1 MDIRN
6 PFSDFGKIVQGNRF
20 IGRSKEISQIHN
32 RLLGQNYGNLAIIGL
47 PRIGK
52 SSLAH
57 NALFIHAENLFRDR
71 TLIIW
76 INTGKIA
83 SSKSFFE
90 KLVFDVCYLFNQHIP
105 EESSTFEKLHK
116 RIRQTDLSTIEFNT
130 YIQRFFESLHN
141 HKYKI
146 IFILDEFDN
155 SERIFKVED
164 FQLLRELSY
173 SPSTQV
179 ALVTISRRTL
189 QELEPSNGSL
199 SNFYQIFSE
208 LHLGF
213 FSEQDLVK
221 YWKFVESSNVVIE
234 QGSIDVIMNYTSSH
248 PFLLDIVNNE
258 IFNKLQ
264 NNSIS
269 FHKTLGSILS
279 DLNLKIKNEY
289 NSIINLLKEEKLL
302 SKAVQIIVGPV
313 YDVRQID
320 VDKLLKY
327 QLIKKF
333 NDGYKGFCDFFND
346 YLSLIQKDVDVWPLW
361 SQTEYEIRNLIKEF
375 LNEKYGIDWVDKFL
389 KDGKNSKKI
398 QYIQDYQRLRDK
410 SIRSFQER
418 ASNHLVDYTYP
429 ADMMDCF
436 ISSNWN
442 YFSKI
447 FKKGLHEWSPI
458 FSHLSKI
465 RNPLAHNN
473 SNFLSEADLNKAVG
487 YCQEIL
493 GLIGDWKNQK

>member
-1 MDIRN
+1 MNITN
-6 PFSDFGKIVQGNRF
+6 PFSDFGKIVKGDRF
-20 IGRSKEISQIHN
+20 IGRLKEISQIHN

-47 PRIGK
+47 PRVGK
-52 SSLAH
+52 SSLAY
-57 NALFIHAENLFRDR
+57 NSLFIHSDKLLREK
-71 TLIIW
+71 TLVFW

-83 SSKSFFE
+83 SSVSFFE
-90 KLVFDVCYLFNQHIP
+90 KLVFDVCILFEQHFPDKYSII
-105 EESSTFEKLHK
+105 KILHQK
-116 RIRQTDLSTIEFNT
+116 IIQNDLSSIEFSS
-130 YIQRFFESLHN
+130 YVQRFFEVLN
-141 HKYKI
+141 NNNYKI

-155 SERIFKVED
+155 SERIFNVED

-173 SPSTQV
+173 SPSTEV

-213 FSEQDLVK
+213 FSEDDLYK
-221 YWKFVESSNVVIE
+221 YWRFVESHNVIVD
-234 QGSIDVIMNYTSSH
+234 QSSIDIIMNYTSSH
-248 PFLLDIVNNE
+248 PFLLDIINNDV
-258 IFNKLQ
+258 FNKLQ

-269 FHKTLGSILS
+269 FHDTLESILS
-279 DLNLKIKNEY
+279 ELNLKIKNEY

-302 SKAVQIIVGPV
+302 SKAIQIIVGPV
-313 YDVRQID
+313 YDVKQID

-327 QLIKKF
+327 QLIKSS
-333 NDGYKGFCDFFND
+333 DLGYEGFCKYFND
-346 YLSLIQKDVDVWPLW
+346 YLSLIQKEVEIWPLW
-361 SQTEYEIRNLIKEF
+361 AQTEYEVRNVIKKF
-375 LNEKYGIDWVDKFL
+375 LEEKYGTEWEEKFL
-389 KDGKNSKKI
+389 KDGNNSKKI
-398 QYIQDYQRLRDK
+398 KYIEDYKKLRDK
-410 SIRSFQER
+410 SIKSFQEK

-429 ADMMDCF
+429 DDMMACF
-436 ISSNWN
+436 ISSDWS

-447 FKKGLHEWSPI
+447 FKKTLPEWSPI

-473 SNFLSEADLNKAVG
+473 SNFLSDSDRNKAIG

-493 GLIGDWKNQK
+493 SLLDVSNVK